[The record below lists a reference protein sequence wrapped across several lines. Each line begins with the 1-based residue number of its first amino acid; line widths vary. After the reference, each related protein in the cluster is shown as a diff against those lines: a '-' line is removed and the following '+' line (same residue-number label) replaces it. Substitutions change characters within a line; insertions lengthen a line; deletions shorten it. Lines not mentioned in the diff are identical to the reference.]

1 MPPEPSNDDMMT
13 AVQRALEWM
22 KVHDAHLFDV
32 DGSERSLT
40 FRLGCYMQQEFPK
53 WNVDSEY
60 NRNGE
65 VPKALKA
72 VLEDVKR
79 RKPDTKSKGHVF
91 PDLILHRRGP
101 AGPNLL
107 VIEAKK
113 ESERTPENEAFDR
126 LKLAA
131 YQDELHYRVA
141 AFIVFGTD
149 ENNPTYELEFQTR

>member
-1 MPPEPSNDDMMT
+1 MARFP
-13 AVQRALEWM
+13 R
-22 KVHDAHLFDV
+22 
-32 DGSERSLT
+32 RSKL
-40 FRLGCYMQQEFPK
+40 YWK
-53 WNVDSEY
+53 I
-60 NRNGE
+60 
-65 VPKALKA
+65 
-72 VLEDVKR
+72 VKR

-91 PDLILHRRGP
+91 PDLILHRRGS

-113 ESERTPENEAFDR
+113 ESERTPQNEAFDR

-149 ENNPTYELEFQTR
+149 ENNPRNSNFRPDSSGPEPTDLPPKSSDPGAS